1 MKSKE
6 VHTLR
11 LAFIDGE
18 EDALVLDLGLDAFDL
33 TCEGGIITVYLA
45 ESVGPALAQHLGEE
59 YHLVPKASKSV
70 Q

>member
-11 LAFIDGE
+11 LAFIDDSD
-18 EDALVLDLGLDAFDL
+18 DALVLDLGVDAFDL
-33 TCEGGIITVYLA
+33 SCEGGIITIFLA

-59 YHLVPKASKSV
+59 YHLVPKISKRL